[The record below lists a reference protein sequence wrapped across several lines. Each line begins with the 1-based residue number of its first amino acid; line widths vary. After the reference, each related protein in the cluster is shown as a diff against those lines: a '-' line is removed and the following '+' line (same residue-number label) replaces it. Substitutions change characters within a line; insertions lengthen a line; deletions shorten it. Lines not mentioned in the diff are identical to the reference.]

1 MASSVEASSSLVM
14 GMAANASSTS
24 QSAISAIATAAEI
37 SQNNGQTA
45 SIFST
50 VANILYLVMRI
61 IPGFLVWLA
70 AFTTFTLP
78 AWVFTTFSMSL
89 TFTMN
94 VTTLYV
100 DFLLKKSRLTQ

>member
-1 MASSVEASSSLVM
+1 M
-14 GMAANASSTS
+14 
-24 QSAISAIATAAEI
+24 ATAAELSKTDGQ
-37 SQNNGQTA
+37 SQ
-45 SIFST
+45 SIFAAT
-50 VANILYLVMRI
+50 ANLLYLIARI

-78 AWVFTTFSMSL
+78 SWVFTTFSMSL

-100 DFLLKKSRLTQ
+100 HADLIRCLG

>member
-1 MASSVEASSSLVM
+1 MGASSSIVID
-14 GMAANASSTS
+14 MAANMSSNS
-24 QSAISAIATAAEI
+24 QPAVAAMATAAAV
-37 SQNNGQTA
+37 SQIDGQTTNV
-45 SIFST
+45 FSKI
-50 VANILYLVMRI
+50 VNALYLAVKI

-70 AFTTFTLP
+70 AFATFTLP

-100 DFLLKKSRLTQ
+100 YGVLQEPPADTVAD

>member
-1 MASSVEASSSLVM
+1 M
-14 GMAANASSTS
+14 
-24 QSAISAIATAAEI
+24 ATAGATPQI
-37 SQNNGQTA
+37 NAQVTGV
-45 SIFST
+45 FSKIVS
-50 VANILYLVMRI
+50 VAYLVVRI

-70 AFTTFTLP
+70 AFATFTLP

-100 DFLLKKSRLTQ
+100 YHLSLRHSS